1 MDAPP
6 TLPANARL
14 TVDTAALVANWR
26 AFAEASGSAACG
38 AAVKADGYGL
48 GAADVARALVAAGCR
63 DLFVAHWHEAAA
75 LGRQPDGVHVA
86 VLHGVMPH
94 EIDIALGS
102 PAIPVLVTA
111 AQVKAWQATG
121 RPCDIMVDT
130 GINRLGLSIAEARSG
145 LLDGLAI
152 ATLHSHLACAEAAAS
167 PANERQRTAFADLAA
182 AIPAQRYALAN
193 SAGVALGAGY
203 HFGLTRPGI
212 GLYGGRPGMAQ
223 VAHLSAR
230 IIQLRDVPAGASIGY
245 GATFTASR
253 PMRVAV
259 VALGYADGYPRSL
272 SNKGRAS
279 VEGIACPQVGRIS
292 MDLTAFDISAAP
304 SLAEGD
310 WLDVDFD
317 LIRTAAATGGSEYE
331 LLTGLGA
338 RYARFYR

>member
-1 MDAPP
+1 MDALPP
-6 TLPANARL
+6 LLENARL
-14 TVDTAALVANWR
+14 TVDTAVLVANWR
-26 AFAEASGSAACG
+26 AFARASGSAACG

-48 GAADVARALVAAGCR
+48 GATDVARALVAAGCR
-63 DLFVAHWHEAAA
+63 DLFVAHWHEAMA
-75 LGRQPDGVHVA
+75 LGPQPDGVRVA
-86 VLHGVMPH
+86 VLHGVMSH
-94 EIDIALGS
+94 EIDAALAS
-102 PAIPVLVTA
+102 SALPVLVTA
-111 AQVKAWQATG
+111 PQVQAWRATG

-130 GINRLGLSIAEARSG
+130 GMNRLGISIAEARSG

-152 ATLHSHLACAEAAAS
+152 ATVHSHLACAEDAAS
-167 PANERQRTAFADLAA
+167 PTNERQRAAFAELAA
-182 AIPAQRYALAN
+182 ALPAQRYALAN

-223 VAHLSAR
+223 VAHPSAR
-230 IIQLRDVPAGASIGY
+230 IIQLRTVPVGESIGY

-272 SNKGRAS
+272 SNQGGAS
-279 VEGIACPQVGRIS
+279 IDGIACPQVGRIS
-292 MDLTAFDISAAP
+292 MDLTAFDVSAAP
-304 SLAEGD
+304 ALAEGD

-317 LIRTAAATGGSEYE
+317 LARTAAATGRSEYE

-338 RYARFYR
+338 RYARIYR